1 MDKRV
6 VFAVAGSGKTS
17 SIIDRVNE
25 DSRCLIITYTD
36 NNTRHLKNRI
46 IQKHGKIPEGVRV
59 YSYFTFLYS
68 FCYRPLCGY
77 EIITKGINFNYPLPQ
92 YAQRTRKNTR
102 QHYIDNNDRL
112 FSSRMAKFL
121 IEFGHTQEVMQ
132 RIEKFFDLVCV
143 DEVQDF
149 AANDFNFICK
159 LANTNIEMQL
169 VGDFY
174 QHTFDTSRDGNTQNG
189 LHNCF
194 DKYCKKLANAGF
206 SIDLESLSHSHR
218 CSPAVCSFVEERLGI
233 EIQSH
238 REDEVEVHLVVDD
251 QEIEKIY
258 SDDSIVKLFYQK
270 SDSYPGNVENWGN
283 TKGLDHYHNV
293 CVALNPTTLKAFESG
308 KLSELPPN
316 TKNKLYVACTR
327 AKGDLYFIPEKSLKK
342 YKRQ

>member
-17 SIIDRVNE
+17 SIIDRVNN

-46 IQKHGKIPEGVRV
+46 IQKFGQIPEGVRV

-77 EIITKGINFNYPLPQ
+77 EVKTKGINFNYPLPQ

-102 QHYIDNNDRL
+102 EHYFDKSDRL
-112 FSSRMAKFL
+112 FSSRMAKLL
-121 IEFGHTQEVMQ
+121 IEFNVVPEVIQ
-132 RIEKFFDLVCV
+132 RIEQFFDLVCV

-159 LANTNIEMQL
+159 LANTNVEMQL

-174 QHTFDTSRDGNTQNG
+174 QHTFDTSRDGNTQKT
-189 LHNCF
+189 LHACF
-194 DKYCKKLANAGF
+194 DKYCKKLVNAGF
-206 SIDLESLSHSHR
+206 RVDLESLSHSYR
-218 CSPAVCSFVEERLGI
+218 CSPSVCSFIEDSLAI

-238 REDEVEVHLVVDD
+238 RDDEVDVSLVTDG
-251 QEIEKIY
+251 QEIQHVY
-258 SDDSIVKLFYQK
+258 LNDSIVKLFYQK
-270 SDSYPGNVENWGN
+270 SNAYSGNTENWGN
-283 TKGLDHYHNV
+283 TKGLDHYQDV
-293 CVALNPTTLKAFESG
+293 CVVLNPTTLKAYN
-308 KLSELPPN
+308 SEQLAQLPPT

-327 AKGDLYFIPEKSLKK
+327 AKGNLYFISEKSLKK
-342 YKRQ
+342 YKQQ